1 MKATRLGRV
10 CALVAFAFALVAYSV
25 PAAAQSGTLKGKVTG
40 PDGKPLEGAKVVIE
54 HVATSR
60 KNETKSDRRGEY
72 VQVGLTPGD
81 YKVTV
86 THGDLTQTQ
95 NAKVG
100 IEVKDLHFE
109 LKPAAPGA
117 AAGGG
122 KPSADD
128 AKKHAE
134 RVERVKTTFKE
145 AADATN
151 EGRYDEAIAKF
162 NAVLVDIPNCT
173 DCLNNLGTVYT
184 RQKDWAKAEESFKKS
199 IAIDPTKAMDAYN
212 GLANAYNLQGK
223 TKEAQEA
230 LAEATK
236 LATSAPAGGGSAT
249 ALYNAGIMAWNGND
263 FAKANELFTQA
274 VKNDPTHAE
283 SHFMLGRVLI
293 NLGKLG
299 EAATEFETYLK
310 LAPSGPN
317 AKEAQ
322 TNFDALKAY
331 RK

>member
-1 MKATRLGRV
+1 MTATRLGRLCV
-10 CALVAFAFALVAYSV
+10 LAAFAFALVAFSV

-40 PDGKPLEGAKVVIE
+40 PDGKPLEGATVVIE
-54 HVATSR
+54 HVGTAR
-60 KNETKSDRRGEY
+60 KNTSKTDRRGEY

-81 YKVTV
+81 YRVTV

-95 NAKVG
+95 DTRIGA
-100 IEVKDLHFE
+100 EMKDLNFD
-109 LKPAAPGA
+109 LKPGA

-122 KPSADD
+122 GKPSADE

-134 RVERVKTTFKE
+134 RVERVKATFKE

-151 EGRYDEAIAKF
+151 DGRYDEAIAKF
-162 NAVLVDIPNCT
+162 NAVLVDLPSCS
-173 DCLNNLGTVYT
+173 DCYINLGTVYT
-184 RQKDWAKAEESFKKS
+184 RQKDWVKADESYRK
-199 IAIDPTKAMDAYN
+199 ALGIDPKSVEAYN

-223 TKEAQEA
+223 TKEAQEM

-236 LATSAPAGGGSAT
+236 LATAGGPAGGGGAT

-263 FAKANELFTQA
+263 FQKANDLFTQA
-274 VKNDPTHAE
+274 TKADPKHAE
-283 SHFMLGRVLI
+283 AHFMLGRVLI

>member
-25 PAAAQSGTLKGKVTG
+25 PAAAQSGTIKGKVTG
-40 PDGKPLEGAKVVIE
+40 PDGKPLEGAVVVIE
-54 HVATSR
+54 HVATAR
-60 KNETKSDRRGEY
+60 KNTSKTDRRGEY

-86 THGDLTQTQ
+86 THGTLTQSQ
-95 NAKVG
+95 DARIGVEIK
-100 IEVKDLHFE
+100 ELHFD
-109 LKPAAPGA
+109 LKAGA
-117 AAGGG
+117 AAATG

-128 AKKHAE
+128 MKKLEERRAKVQA
-134 RVERVKTTFKE
+134 TFKA

-151 EGRYDEAIAKF
+151 EGRLDEAVVKF
-162 NAVLVDIPNCT
+162 NEVLVDLPNCV
-173 DCLNNLGTVYT
+173 DCYNNLGVVYT
-184 RQKDWAKAEESFKKS
+184 RQKDWVKAEEAYKKA
-199 IAIDPTKAMDAYN
+199 IALDPKSVDAYN
-212 GLANAYNLQGK
+212 GLSNAYNLQGK

-236 LATSAPAGGGSAT
+236 LATAGAAAGGGNAT
-249 ALYNAGIMAWNGND
+249 ALYNAAVMAWNGND
-263 FAKANELFTQA
+263 FQKANELLMQA
-274 VKNDPTHAE
+274 VKVDANHAE
-283 SHFMLGRVLI
+283 AHFMLGRVLI

-322 TNFDALKAY
+322 SNFDALKAY

>member
-10 CALVAFAFALVAYSV
+10 CALVALAFALVAYTV
-25 PAAAQSGTLKGKVTG
+25 PAAAQSATLKGKVTG
-40 PDGKPLEGAKVVIE
+40 PDGKPLEGAVVVIE
-54 HVATSR
+54 HVGTAR
-60 KNETKSDRRGEY
+60 KNNSKTDRRGEY
-72 VQVGLTPGD
+72 VQVGLSPGD

-86 THGDLTQTQ
+86 THGDLTQSQ
-95 NAKVG
+95 NTRLGAELK
-100 IEVKDLHFE
+100 ELHFE
-109 LKPAAPGA
+109 LKPGAAGA
-117 AAGGG
+117 AAG
-122 KPSADD
+122 KPSAEE

-134 RVERVKTTFKE
+134 RIERVKTTFKE

-151 EGRYDEAIAKF
+151 DGRYDEAIAKF

-184 RQKDWAKAEESFKKS
+184 RQKDWVKAEESFKKS
-199 IAIDPTKAMDAYN
+199 LAIDSGPKAIDAYN

-223 TKEAQEA
+223 TKEAQEM

-236 LATSAPAGGGSAT
+236 LATAGGAGGGSAT

-263 FAKANELFTQA
+263 FAKANELFSQA
-274 VKNDPTHAE
+274 VKTDPNHAE

>member
-1 MKATRLGRV
+1 MKATRFGRV
-10 CALVAFAFALVAYSV
+10 CALVTFAFALVAYSI

-40 PDGKPLEGAKVVIE
+40 PDGKPIEGASVVIE
-54 HVATSR
+54 HVATAR
-60 KNETKSDRRGEY
+60 KTTTKTDRRGEY

-81 YKVTV
+81 YTVTV
-86 THGDLTQTQ
+86 TQGTLSQSQ
-95 NAKVG
+95 NTRIGAEMK
-100 IEVKDLHFE
+100 ELHFD
-109 LKPAAPGA
+109 LKAGA
-117 AAGGG
+117 AAPAG
-122 KPSADD
+122 KTSAED

-134 RVERVKTTFKE
+134 RIERVKTTFKE

-151 EGRYDEAIAKF
+151 AGRYDEAITKF
-162 NAVLVDIPNCT
+162 NAVLVDLPSCT
-173 DCLNNLGTVYT
+173 DCYNNLGTVYA
-184 RQKDWAKAEESFKKS
+184 RQKDWVKAEESFKKAL
-199 IAIDPTKAMDAYN
+199 AIDPKSVDSYN
-212 GLANAYNLQGK
+212 GLSSIYAAQGK
-223 TKEAQEA
+223 TKEAQEM

-236 LATSAPAGGGSAT
+236 LATSGAAGGGGAV

-263 FAKANELFTQA
+263 FQKANDLFSQA
-274 VKNDPTHAE
+274 IKADPNHAE

-322 TNFDALKAY
+322 ANFDALKQY